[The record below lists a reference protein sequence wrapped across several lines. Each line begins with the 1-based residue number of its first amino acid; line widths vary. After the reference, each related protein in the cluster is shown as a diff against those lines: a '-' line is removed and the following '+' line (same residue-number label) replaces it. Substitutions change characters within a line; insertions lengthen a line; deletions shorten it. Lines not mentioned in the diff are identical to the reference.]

1 MPVLPPMP
9 ARAVRRS
16 KPAQVDLP
24 SWLLRIYAALAPRE
38 LYPALF
44 QSRNRTG
51 GPARCVAYPTATA
64 HPNPSTMIRLLPASI
79 LFLAMVLPACTQ
91 PPAALAP
98 DPVVGTGAQ
107 QARAIDSPTAAPSS
121 PGRPL
126 PEVLEDAS
134 AIEPLKAVAVAHG
147 GRVVGMR
154 GFGGNTVDTP
164 SNIKSASKT
173 VVSALVGIAIDKG
186 VLAGTEQRMA
196 EVLGSD
202 LPAQADPRLAQIT
215 VGQLLSMQAGLEPT
229 SGANYGRW
237 VSSRNWVRDA
247 LARPFVDEPGG
258 AMLYSTGSSHL
269 LSAMLARA
277 SGRSTLVLAREWL
290 GPQQGFE
297 ISAWDRDP
305 QGIHLGGN
313 NMAMSTRS
321 LLAFGELYRNHGLSG
336 SGERLLSQAWIDESW
351 QPRTASRYTGDG
363 YGYGWFLREMGGH
376 QVRYAWGYG
385 GQMLYVVPALDL
397 VVAITSNDDSAS
409 ARSGHRDDLH
419 GLLLE
424 IMDSSMPVD

>member
-1 MPVLPPMP
+1 
-9 ARAVRRS
+9 
-16 KPAQVDLP
+16 
-24 SWLLRIYAALAPRE
+24 
-38 LYPALF
+38 
-44 QSRNRTG
+44 
-51 GPARCVAYPTATA
+51 
-64 HPNPSTMIRLLPASI
+64 MIRLPPASI
-79 LFLAMVLPACTQ
+79 LFLAMVLPACSQ
-91 PPAALAP
+91 PPAVLAP
-98 DPVVGTGAQ
+98 EPVLGT
-107 QARAIDSPTAAPSS
+107 SPTAAPAA

-126 PEVLEDAS
+126 PDVLEDAS
-134 AIEPLKAVAVAHG
+134 AIEPLKALAVAHG
-147 GRVVGMR
+147 GRVVGVR
-154 GFGGNTVDTP
+154 GFGGNTVDMPT
-164 SNIKSASKT
+164 NIKSASKT

-186 VLAGTEQRMA
+186 VLAGTEQRVA

-237 VSSRNWVRDA
+237 VSSRNWVREA

-336 SGERLLSQAWIDESW
+336 SGERLLSQAWIDQSW
-351 QPRTASRYTGDG
+351 LPRTASRYTGDG

-397 VVAITSNDDSAS
+397 VVAMTSDDDSAS

-424 IMDSSMPVD
+424 IMASSMPVD

>member
-1 MPVLPPMP
+1 MT
-9 ARAVRRS
+9 R
-16 KPAQVDLP
+16 P
-24 SWLLRIYAALAPRE
+24 SPTSILLLA
-38 LYPALF
+38 
-44 QSRNRTG
+44 
-51 GPARCVAYPTATA
+51 
-64 HPNPSTMIRLLPASI
+64 ILLPAC
-79 LFLAMVLPACTQ
+79 AQ
-91 PPAALAP
+91 PPAAIAP
-98 DPVVGTGAQ
+98 NQAGALGAGQ
-107 QARAIDSPTAAPSS
+107 VSSVAAPAKAPAA
-121 PGRPL
+121 PGPAL
-126 PEVLEDAS
+126 SAVLEEADS
-134 AIEPLKAVAVAHG
+134 IGPLKAVAVARA
-147 GRVVGMR
+147 GRVVGTR

-164 SNIKSASKT
+164 TNIKSASKT

-186 VLAGTEQRMA
+186 VLAGTGQRVA
-196 EVLGSD
+196 DVLGSD

-277 SGRSTLVLAREWL
+277 SGRSTLALARDWL

-297 ISAWDRDP
+297 IAAWDRDP

-336 SGERLLSQAWIDESW
+336 SGERLLSQAWIDQSW

-363 YGYGWFLREMGGH
+363 YGYGWFLRELGGH

-397 VVAITSNDDSAS
+397 VVAMTSDDTSAS
-409 ARSGHRDDLH
+409 PRSGHRDDLH
-419 GLLLE
+419 GLLLA
-424 IMDSSMPVD
+424 IMGSSMPAD